1 MTELLYSFQD
11 LYSPMVQVIQLPWMV
26 RVVHVPTSFFE
37 ISRYVETFRI
47 HNLQA
52 NVLNRLMVRVEIQ
65 RPSLEEQTLRWGEI
79 TRVKLSNLFGL
90 SIQEVGPVSML
101 LKVVWLATVSS
112 CKTTTLVL
120 VERTYTDNGLTGSAS
135 AAKTPLSGIT

>member
-1 MTELLYSFQD
+1 M
-11 LYSPMVQVIQLPWMV
+11 
-26 RVVHVPTSFFE
+26 
-37 ISRYVETFRI
+37 
-47 HNLQA
+47 
-52 NVLNRLMVRVEIQ
+52 
-65 RPSLEEQTLRWGEI
+65 
-79 TRVKLSNLFGL
+79 FGL

-101 LKVVWLATVSS
+101 LKALWLATVSS